1 MAENLHF
8 RKELIGHGPFQ
19 LLASGFFFV
28 IRRRNYDPIGRTNGR
43 ELEIREGLISAETHL
58 AIPVVSSTY
67 FSLLNYYH

>member
-19 LLASGFFFV
+19 LLASGFFI

-43 ELEIREGLISAETHL
+43 ELAFQRG
-58 AIPVVSSTY
+58 TY
-67 FSLLNYYH
+67 LS